1 MSDNEKKEIN
11 ADEQV
16 SDVSSL
22 INLCA
27 REENLPA
34 LQLIGMKQR
43 VAFRFE
49 RMLHSYMYN
58 CGSATAKFATY
69 ITLLE
74 TKPNVYGNVCD
85 ILSEFVSEEVIEE
98 CLMYIR
104 SGIVPYHVW
113 TDKLLDDIKG
123 SAFYNKESIAGMLT
137 VYLGK
142 TLRASLIAYHKAV
155 KALEEESDKL
165 PEDVM
170 AGIEFIKTRYMEI
183 PQDVREEYMNAF
195 NTEDEEMRRKFA
207 DNETSI
213 FTETLVDMLSK
224 PISQEAL
231 EAAERGELGPYDIF
245 WVEPPFGGATPLV
258 SNARGEGGVATS
270 IPPQQTQGQ
279 QDPNQPQTS
288 MTPPG
293 MGSWLKVIGRGP
305 KGETAEEMERMA
317 ELENNR
323 GIEFHWDNPD
333 FREFIERYFLDEED
347 FYKRELPE
355 EGMLDTYFDET
366 ENGEGIPFSDLEA
379 EEIMNEAHEWHAKA
393 RAAYLEWRN
402 AQLEDATGKSNFL
415 DRVKREINELRE
427 KNAPKHKIENVATQY
442 KVEKI
447 CKDSSKRVMSTN
459 WFDTEDEAEEFVRE
473 LEENNPMMMRSFDFK
488 ITPGVRP

>member
-1 MSDNEKKEIN
+1 MSDNKNENI
-11 ADEQV
+11 DEQV

-22 INLCA
+22 ISLCA
-27 REENLPA
+27 REDNLPA

-58 CGSATAKFATY
+58 CGKATAKFATY

-85 ILSEFVSEEVIEE
+85 ILTEFVSEEVIEE

-104 SGIVPYHVW
+104 SGIIPYHVW
-113 TDKLLDDIKG
+113 TAKLLDDIQG
-123 SAFYNKESIAGMLT
+123 SAFYNKESVAGMLT

-142 TLRASLIAYHKAV
+142 TLRASLIAYHKAI
-155 KALEEESDKL
+155 KALEEEESKLSDDMK
-165 PEDVM
+165 

-195 NTEDEEMRRKFA
+195 NTDDENMRRKFA

-231 EAAERGELGPYDIF
+231 ELAEQGQLGPYDIF

-258 SNARGEGGVATS
+258 SNARGEGGVATG
-270 IPPQQTQGQ
+270 IQPQQPQQTQEEG
-279 QDPNQPQTS
+279 S
-288 MTPPG
+288 TPPG
-293 MGSWLKVIGRGP
+293 MGSWLAVIGRGP
-305 KGETAEEMERMA
+305 KGETAEEMARRA
-317 ELENNR
+317 ELMSGGNVD
-323 GIEFHWDNPD
+323 FHWDNPE
-333 FREFIERYFLDEED
+333 FNEFIERYFLDEED

-366 ENGEGIPFSDLEA
+366 DNGGGVPFPDLEA
-379 EEIMNEAHEWHAKA
+379 EEIMKEAHEWHAKA

-402 AQLEDATGKSNFL
+402 TQLEDATGKSNFL
-415 DRVKREINELRE
+415 EKVKQEIRELRE
-427 KNAPKHKIENVATQY
+427 KNAPTHKIENVATQY
-442 KVEKI
+442 KVEKV

-459 WFDTEDEAEEFVRE
+459 WFDTEEEAQEFVNE
-473 LEENNPMMMRSFDFK
+473 LKENNPMMMRSFDFK